1 MFLNDDSVLTS
12 IILRTGFGFNP
23 HIQKLIGE
31 FEKNLR
37 KHILHDIRLA
47 KHFGFLRDDVD
58 LQLTTT
64 ILIGGIIM
72 IAYHDILN
80 VPNLSKAQ
88 IDVLTDKY
96 IDTFIKGLF
105 KMQNVNQYINS
116 Q

>member
-1 MFLNDDSVLTS
+1 MFLNDDRLLTS

-47 KHFGFLRDDVD
+47 KHLGFLREDVD
-58 LQLTTT
+58 LQLTAT

-72 IAYHDILN
+72 IAYNDILN
-80 VPNLSKAQ
+80 TSYLSDAQ
-88 IDVLTDKY
+88 IDVITDKY
-96 IDTFIKGLF
+96 INTFIKGLF
-105 KMQNVNQYINS
+105 KLELIGQYINP
-116 Q
+116 